1 MTSTELN
8 EKKKFTPILKSF
20 RVLVI
25 NNTQF
30 FISSFFPSTHEVL
43 YFIEKKNSSMT
54 HGFLHFLIKIS

>member
-30 FISSFFPSTHEVL
+30 FISSFFSSTHEVL
-43 YFIEKKNSSMT
+43 YFIEKKI
-54 HGFLHFLIKIS
+54 HP